1 MVQWSGLGALTE
13 AGQWV
18 GAGGA
23 QDRFLVV
30 ELRSHKPCGAAP
42 NPNKQQKKK
51 KTKYD
56 TQIKSHA
63 LGILAERFQ
72 KDLREVGRDLNI
84 LLLMDQPGT

>member
-51 KTKYD
+51 TK
-56 TQIKSHA
+56 QNMIPRSSHMPW
-63 LGILAERFQ
+63 EFW
-72 KDLREVGRDLNI
+72 LRGFRKI
-84 LLLMDQPGT
+84 